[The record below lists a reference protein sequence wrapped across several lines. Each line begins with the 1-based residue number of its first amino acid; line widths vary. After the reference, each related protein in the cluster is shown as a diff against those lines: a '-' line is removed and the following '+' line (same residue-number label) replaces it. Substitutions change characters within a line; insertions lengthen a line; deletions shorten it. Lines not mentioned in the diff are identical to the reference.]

1 MNNNHELIKSL
12 YRRFRRKS
20 VSLDDRH
27 LDLLCDNI
35 VDQNGLEL
43 DDDSIV
49 FCSMPDNA
57 PLKRI
62 RLDNIN
68 GVAEFGPTV
77 AIVMHSSIIF
87 FNRVTHE
94 TSVNL
99 RL

>member
-43 DDDSIV
+43 YDDSIV